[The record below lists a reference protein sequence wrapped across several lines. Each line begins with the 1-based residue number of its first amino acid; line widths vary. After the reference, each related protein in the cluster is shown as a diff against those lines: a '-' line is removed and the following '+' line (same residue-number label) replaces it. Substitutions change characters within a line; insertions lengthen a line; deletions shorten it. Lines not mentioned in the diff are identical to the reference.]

1 MVRATAA
8 SVQGAVEDG
17 NEDVSTPV
25 ASTFN
30 LTVTAVNDAPVADL
44 NAGGAGQDVTVA
56 FTEQTPVLI
65 APAGTLADVDSANL
79 TSLTLTLTARPD
91 GNAVE
96 FFGFNAAAAAVL
108 GGMTVSYTAATGVLS
123 ITGSA
128 SVATYQTILQGI
140 EYYNTSDA
148 PTTTDRSVTVVAH
161 DGALPSATATSTIT
175 VTAVNETP
183 VNTVPGA
190 QSVNEDTALSIAGLS
205 VNDVDGNLATTQLSV
220 ASGTL
225 NVSLAG
231 GASISAGGNGTGTL
245 TLSGTQAQVNAALA
259 ALSYQGNLNFNGA
272 DVLTVLSIDSAG
284 LPLSDTDTVALTVAA
299 VNDAPLVGAGA
310 TLAYTQKGV
319 SAVIDST
326 ITLSDVDDT
335 QFSGATATIAAPVA
349 GDTLT
354 FVDQNGITGGF
365 AGGVL
370 TLTGSATPADYE
382 AALRSVTF
390 SSSAND
396 PTVSNTRPTRT
407 ITWTVTDANSATAA
421 ATSTVNLGGLAAPIG
436 IVGIIDP
443 GLPGATTPA
452 ASTPPPVTAP
462 APVPGGTGTPPAAA
476 AGGPRIAVET
486 AGSGGGLTSDAGALL
501 VDIGQLSQAL
511 QSAGAPTGAPSSGLR
526 ATGAANFG
534 PAVGAASVGLDLGPL
549 ANAQSQASPVFVLE
563 EFLKGGSRSIELVEA
578 LDRLR
583 DEIDDKTRLE
593 HSVNGAAAA
602 AGMSLTVGYLLWLAR
617 GGILLS
623 SLMASLPAWRLL
635 DPLPVLGRMSD
646 DEDEV
651 AEDDSAMS
659 SADTAEEAA
668 ERLRGPGSA

>member
-1 MVRATAA
+1 VPNTIT
-8 SVQGAVEDG
+8 VD
-17 NEDVSTPV
+17 
-25 ASTFN
+25 
-30 LTVTAVNDAPVADL
+30 VTALNDAPVVDL
-44 NAGGAGQDVTVA
+44 NAAGAGQDVTVA

-65 APAGTLADVDSANL
+65 APAGTLADVDTANL
-79 TSLTLTLTARPD
+79 AALTVTLTARPD

-108 GGMTVSYTAATGVLS
+108 GGMTVNYTATTGVLS

-148 PTTTDRSVTVVAH
+148 PTTTDRSVTVVAN
-161 DGALPSATATSTIT
+161 DGALSSATQSSTIT

-190 QSVNEDTALSIAGLS
+190 QVVNEDTALSIAGLS
-205 VNDVDGNLATTQLSV
+205 VNDVDGNLAITQLSV

-245 TLSGTQAQVNAALA
+245 TLAGTQAQVNVALA

-284 LPLSDTDTVALTVAA
+284 VPLSDTDTVALTVAA
-299 VNDAPLVGAGA
+299 VNDAPVVGAGA

-326 ITLSDVDDT
+326 ITLSDVDDA
-335 QFSGATATIAAPVA
+335 QFLGATATIAAPVA

-365 AGGVL
+365 AFGVL
-370 TLTGSATPADYE
+370 TLTGNATPANYE
-382 AALRSVTF
+382 AALRSVTY
-390 SSSAND
+390 SSSASD
-396 PTVSNTRPTRT
+396 PTVNGTRPTRT

-436 IVGIIDP
+436 IVSILDP
-443 GLPGATTPA
+443 GLPGATTPV

-462 APVPGGTGTPPAAA
+462 APVPGAT
-476 AGGPRIAVET
+476 
-486 AGSGGGLTSDAGALL
+486 
-501 VDIGQLSQAL
+501 
-511 QSAGAPTGAPSSGLR
+511 R

-534 PAVGAASVGLDLGPL
+534 PAVGAASVGLDIGPL

-646 DEDEV
+646 DGDDV
-651 AEDDSAMS
+651 TEDDSAMPP
-659 SADTAEEAA
+659 ADTAQGAA
-668 ERLRGPGSA
+668 RQPRETRSA